1 MGKFD
6 GKKNGMKWQNKYGYV
21 GISMMYDMFIGE
33 GINEEGLS
41 AGIFY
46 FPHYGSLKLYDNKK
60 AKNSIND
67 MEFVKWIL
75 GNFKNIN
82 ELRIA
87 LDNINIVSIQEKDRK
102 SLPTGHWR
110 VADKDGNNIVIEI
123 VDKGKVNIYENKVGV
138 LTNSPDYEWQI
149 KNLNNYVN
157 LYSGNATSYNLN
169 GEEIFSFG
177 AGTGMLGLPGDIT
190 PPSRFVRAFFMLKSL
205 KYPKDEREGVI
216 SAFHVLNNFDIPIGL
231 EYPKNHREYI
241 PKDLLSATQWTVVSS
256 LKDKIFYYKS
266 ANDSQIK
273 MIDLNKINFKSID
286 YKVLPLE
293 HGNNIKEIKI

>member
-1 MGKFD
+1 MILYKIASATVVFAS
-6 GKKNGMKWQNKYGYV
+6 
-21 GISMMYDMFIGE
+21 SMSYQPVTPLT
-33 GINEEGLS
+33 EERLN
-41 AGIFY
+41 Y
-46 FPHYGSLKLYDNKK
+46 
-60 AKNSIND
+60 
-67 MEFVKWIL
+67 
-75 GNFKNIN
+75 
-82 ELRIA
+82 
-87 LDNINIVSIQEKDRK
+87 IVQVIKEKDRK

-205 KYPKDEREGVI
+205 KYPKDERLGI
-216 SAFHVLNNFDIPIGL
+216 
-231 EYPKNHREYI
+231 KNIRR
-241 PKDLLSATQWTVVSS
+241 
-256 LKDKIFYYKS
+256 
-266 ANDSQIK
+266 
-273 MIDLNKINFKSID
+273 
-286 YKVLPLE
+286 
-293 HGNNIKEIKI
+293 